1 MKLAYLANIRLPTE
15 KAHGAQIMNM
25 CAAFASQKR
34 GMTQTNARTYADET
48 NDVTLVVPWRLNML
62 KDDPFVFYGVP
73 RNFSIRKIFVA
84 DFLALPFLKQLGFVL
99 ESMSFIKALWWHLL
113 FNTYDAYYTRDLAVA
128 AGLWTRTP
136 LFYEIHSLPERGN
149 WLHRRA
155 WRRAKGIVVISDGL
169 RKALIAF
176 GVPEQKI
183 LLARDAVDMKKFY
196 ITATRDEC
204 RAKLNLPADKKIV
217 VYTGHLYDWKGADVL
232 AGATAELPPDTRVY
246 IVGGTVADTEAF
258 RRRFVSANLHVLGWR
273 NSSEIPLWLKA
284 ADVLVL
290 PTSGK
295 TAIGAR
301 YTSPMKLFEY
311 MASATPIV
319 ASDLPSIREVLQES
333 QAIFVRPDDPL
344 ALAGGIA
351 AVLHN
356 EHGARLVALAAQE
369 HVREYSWENR
379 ARNIIN
385 FIGNF

>member
-1 MKLAYLANIRLPTE
+1 MKIAYLANIRLPTE
-15 KAHGAQIMNM
+15 KAHGIQVVHM
-25 CAAFASQKR
+25 CAAFAAA
-34 GMTQTNARTYADET
+34 GNA
-48 NDVTLVVPWRLNML
+48 VTLVVPRRLNML

-128 AGLWTRTP
+128 AGLLTRVP
-136 LFYEIHSLPERGN
+136 VFYEIHSLPEREN

-196 ITATRDEC
+196 ITASRDEC
-204 RAKLNLPADKKIV
+204 RAKLHLPADKKIV
-217 VYTGHLYDWKGADVL
+217 AYTGHLYDWKGADVL
-232 AGATAELPPDTRVY
+232 ARAAAELPPDTHVY
-246 IVGGTVADTEAF
+246 VVGGTLADTEAF
-258 RRRFVSANLHVLGWR
+258 NRRFPSANLHVLGWR
-273 NSSEIPLWLKA
+273 SSSEIPLWLKA

-311 MASATPIV
+311 MASGTPIV
-319 ASDLPSIREVLQES
+319 ASDLPSIREVLNES
-333 QAIFVRPDDPL
+333 QAIFVHPDDSL

-356 EHGARLVALAAQE
+356 EHAAHQIALAAQN

-379 ARNIIN
+379 ALQIIK
-385 FIGNF
+385 FMESF